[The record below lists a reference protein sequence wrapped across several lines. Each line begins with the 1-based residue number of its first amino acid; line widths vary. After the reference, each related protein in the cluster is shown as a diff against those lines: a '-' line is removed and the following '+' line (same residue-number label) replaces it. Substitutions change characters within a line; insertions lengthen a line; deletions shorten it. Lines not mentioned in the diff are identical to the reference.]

1 MRRYRRSSERFTSL
15 MGRFLLVL
23 GAALLA
29 SCERTPEA
37 SRAFNVIFAIESDP
51 GLRLRQ
57 ARVLVDGE
65 SVGETDSNGL
75 LRTTVH
81 GRAGQQLRIEHD
93 CPEGHAT
100 PSEAK
105 LLRLRSF
112 ASINEPG
119 PRGLEITLRCRPMKR
134 RAAFVVRA
142 KNGAG
147 LPVLLDGKMVART
160 NGSGVAHFSVFGAPG
175 TEYIVE
181 LDTQER
187 PLLRPQQ
194 PTHLRTL
201 PDADEIF
208 LLDQSFEV
216 GNQARGRG
224 YRRTK
229 ITKIE

>member
-1 MRRYRRSSERFTSL
+1 

-37 SRAFNVIFAIESDP
+37 SRAFNVIFTVESDP

-57 ARVLVDGE
+57 ARVFVDGE
-65 SVGETDSNGL
+65 SVGETDSDGRL
-75 LRTTVH
+75 QTMVY
-81 GRAGQQLRIEHD
+81 GRAGRQLRIEHD
-93 CPEGHAT
+93 CPESHAT

-105 LLRLRSF
+105 LLRLQSF
-112 ASINEPG
+112 ANINAPG

-147 LPVLLDGKMVART
+147 LPVLLDGTMVART
-160 NGSGVAHFSVFGAPG
+160 NSSGVAHFSVLGAPG

-181 LDTQER
+181 LDTRER
-187 PLLRPQQ
+187 PRLRPQQ
-194 PTHLRTL
+194 PAHLRTL

-208 LLDQSFEV
+208 LLDQPFEV

-224 YRRTK
+224 HRRVR

>member
-1 MRRYRRSSERFTSL
+1 MSL
-15 MGRFLLVL
+15 MDGVVLVL

-29 SCERTPEA
+29 SCERAPEA
-37 SRAFNVIFAIESDP
+37 SRAFNVMFAIESDP
-51 GLRLRQ
+51 GLPLGQ
-57 ARVLVDGE
+57 VRVFVDGE

-75 LRTTVH
+75 LRTTVY
-81 GRAGQQLRIEHD
+81 GRAGEQLRIEHD
-93 CPEGHAT
+93 CPQGHAT
-100 PSEAK
+100 PSETK

-119 PRGLEITLRCRPMKR
+119 PRGLEITLRCRPLQR
-134 RAAFVVRA
+134 RAAFIVRV

-147 LPVLLDGKMVART
+147 LPVLLDGKVVART
-160 NGSGVAHFSVFGAPG
+160 NASGVAHFSTFGAPG

-187 PLLRPQQ
+187 PRLRPQQ

-216 GNQARGRG
+216 GNQARSRG
-224 YRRTK
+224 HRRTK